1 MANYNEFK
9 QIVNTNLP
17 TNAVG
22 LITAAKL
29 RDTLTSLADI
39 LKGGWLFAGMAQPQ
53 ATASATLALPDAPV
67 FYLAN
72 TAGVYAQFRA
82 EEPYVL
88 TNTWGLFYSQQGIW
102 RMKLLTGLPIGTPVT
117 TDELVASVR
126 TIVTTDNQIEAF
138 LTTFIRAMVDADS
151 QIKAE
156 LRSLLLTETI
166 TSDDST
172 HAVVASAIKAYIDRV
187 DEALRAD
194 LDDCQIKVGLSN
206 DLADSSTWEAF
217 LNDNGYLP
225 IPNKVVR
232 VNQTINV
239 PDGCVIY
246 GTGPKSIIRQGN
258 SSFGPIFNLK
268 GSVVIKDLT
277 FKGAEASTYTLDDHG
292 FFANAS
298 SSYYIREDVTSIRR
312 SGTSPASWQ
321 NASVVSIIDHNLPT
335 ITDRA
340 IFANLTRFP
349 GNITIDNVNFENFIS
364 EAVRIEGG
372 ISLNY
377 NCTFSNLNFTGCG
390 VGLWLGQKFV
400 NAKGS
405 NLHFSACGIGLMNQG
420 GNTSFSNLH
429 LHGCWCG
436 IADYVG
442 ALHKGPTYSNI
453 EIHTPIYGIINGY
466 SPSDGSVMYTNVF
479 IEAAKE
485 LSIRGQ
491 DAYNVIITNITT
503 TDLEDNSGKLFKW
516 SRGSNCGMCFAVNWY
531 SSFTPSTLPFGLRV
545 MDITAEINRLGQTP

>member
-17 TNAVG
+17 TNAAG

-39 LKGGWLFAGMAQPQ
+39 LKEGWLFAGMVQPQ
-53 ATASATLALPDAPV
+53 ATASATLAIPDAPV

-72 TAGVYAQFRA
+72 TAGTYAQFRV

-88 TNTWGLFYSQQGIW
+88 TNTWGLFYSQQGMW
-102 RMKLLTGLPIGTPVT
+102 RMTLLTGLPIGTPVT
-117 TDELVASVR
+117 TDELLSSVR

-206 DLADSSTWEAF
+206 DLTDSSTWEAF

-232 VNQTINV
+232 VRQTINV
-239 PDGCVIY
+239 PDGSVIY
-246 GTGPKSIIRQGN
+246 GTGAKSIIVQDN
-258 SSFGPIFNLK
+258 SSFGPIFNLR
-268 GSVVIKDLT
+268 GSAVIKDLT
-277 FKGAEASTYTLDDHG
+277 FKGAEASTYTLDNHG

-321 NASVVSIIDHNLPT
+321 NASVVSIIDHNLST

-340 IFANLTRFP
+340 IFANLTLFP

-364 EAVRIEGG
+364 EAIRIEGG
-372 ISLNY
+372 IDLNCS
-377 NCTFSNLNFTGCG
+377 CTFSNLNFVGCG
-390 VGLWLGQKFV
+390 VGLWLGQKVV

-429 LHGCWCG
+429 THGCWCG

-479 IEAAKE
+479 IEAAKV
-485 LSIRGQ
+485 LSIMGQ

-516 SRGSNCGMCFAVNWY
+516 NRDRNCGMCFAVNWY
-531 SSFTPSTLPFGLRV
+531 SSFTPSPLPFGLRV